1 MDFFLKRIHTLSLDI
16 PKHIMYAK
24 TLTNFVLIGQVMT
37 DAERNEQRNKERE
50 RVKEEMKKFRQF
62 CMSLTSE
69 NKEGTTERFILSN
82 MKLTKIVT
90 SFPF

>member
-1 MDFFLKRIHTLSLDI
+1 
-16 PKHIMYAK
+16 MYAK

-69 NKEGTTERFILSN
+69 NKEWITERFRLSN
-82 MKLTKIVT
+82 MKLTKIIT
-90 SFPF
+90 IFPF